1 ITEQLAA
8 PISLYKSSTDS
19 SNNLVNQQSEFF
31 VHAMRGQ
38 DQLRQRVAFALGQI
52 FVVSGLKTGEPR
64 QMVPYQNMLLQ
75 DSFGSYLNI
84 LTDVTLSP
92 TMGVYLDMVN
102 NDKADPVAGT
112 APNENYGREVMQLLS
127 IGTVML
133 NPDASIQKDSM
144 GNPIPTYLPATI
156 SNMARAL
163 TGWTFPGHAITSG
176 HNNERY
182 TGPMIPVEANHDE
195 GSKTIVGGV

>member
-1 ITEQLAA
+1 MPCA
-8 PISLYKSSTDS
+8 
-19 SNNLVNQQSEFF
+19 
-31 VHAMRGQ
+31 GQ

-75 DSFGSYLNI
+75 DAFGTYLNV

-112 APNENYGREVMQLLS
+112 APNENYGREVMQLFS
-127 IGTVML
+127 IGTTC
-133 NPDASIQKDSM
+133 SIPMDRTQTDSS
-144 GNPIPTYLPATI
+144 GQPIPSYTPATI
-156 SNMARAL
+156 TNMARAL
-163 TGWTFPGHAITSG
+163 TGWTFPGHAITHG
-176 HNNERY
+176 HNEENY
-182 TGPMIPVEANHDE
+182 TGPDDPGGSESRRDFEDHRRKCGSAGWPERPDRRANGAADA
-195 GSKTIVGGV
+195 GDSS